1 MKQLCKYKSGVIFCL
16 VLTTCMGIS
25 MWLARFIPVE
35 RFDNMVVPVFAG
47 MTSAI
52 AFLGAWVMFQHTE
65 GLRFRILWGWTLVAW
80 GIADAA
86 YLICWMA
93 APMQMMNMG
102 AYELTDHELLI
113 GNFLGWMLL
122 LYPTEALRP
131 QWLTLKHAMWSLLP
145 MCVLVALDYVLPI
158 KLTYIIIL
166 YPFVLLGLLV
176 NDVRE
181 YRIWCEENF
190 STLDDIDVQWIMR
203 YMIMMILVGIGYL
216 YICMGHSHTRGFTQL
231 WMVILMLAYSTEQI
245 LFRRNP
251 WEMLQHSE
259 PECPDSAEIVKNTI
273 STDESCFHER
283 PDAPALREA
292 LERWMDDEK
301 PYTNPDFRLID
312 LQQVLPLNRTYLSQF
327 IHNEYGCSFY
337 QFVNRYRIEEA
348 KRLKLEKPNL
358 KEADVAAL
366 CGFSSASVFSRTFTT
381 ITGLQP
387 KKWHKKIY
395 SE

>member
-1 MKQLCKYKSGVIFCL
+1 MKQLYKYKPGVIFFL
-16 VLTTCMGIS
+16 VLTACVGIS

-52 AFLGAWVMFQHTE
+52 AFSGAWVMFRHTE

-80 GIADAA
+80 GTADAA

-102 AYELTDHELLI
+102 AYELTCHELLI

-131 QWLTLKHAMWSLLP
+131 KWLTPKRAMWSLLP
-145 MCVLVALDYVLPI
+145 MFVLVALDYVLPI
-158 KLTYIIIL
+158 KLTHIIIL
-166 YPFVLLGLLV
+166 YPFVLLALLV

-203 YMIMMILVGIGYL
+203 YMIMMILVGIVYL
-216 YICMGHSHTRGFTQL
+216 YICMDHSHTRGFTQL
-231 WMVILMLAYSTEQI
+231 WLVIFMLAYSTEQI
-245 LFRRNP
+245 MFRRNP

-259 PECPDSAEIVKNTI
+259 PECLDSTEIEKKPI
-273 STDESCFHER
+273 STDGDYCHER

-327 IHNEYGCSFY
+327 IHSEYGCTFY

-348 KRLKLEKPNL
+348 KRLKMEQPDL
-358 KEADVAAL
+358 KIAEIAAL
-366 CGFSSASVFSRTFTT
+366 CGFSSSSVFSRTFAA
-381 ITGLQP
+381 ITGQTP
-387 KKWHKKIY
+387 AKWCRKIH
-395 SE
+395 SA